1 MSVVE
6 RQEKRKRH
14 REQHRDNYEI
24 VKDIFQCIAS
34 KYNCNIS
41 EVTFGASLT
50 YYQQKRYLSLLK
62 NRGLI
67 LISSELNYCN
77 GYEISI
83 LGRRYLEVLADIKDD
98 LGSMRS
104 GSGGEVRDN
113 VVRQYDSGEEPH
125 WAWPR
130 SAAT

>member
-24 VKDIFQCIAS
+24 VKDILQCIAS

-41 EVTFGASLT
+41 EVTFDASLT

-77 GYEISI
+77 AYEISI

-98 LGSMRS
+98 LG
-104 GSGGEVRDN
+104 
-113 VVRQYDSGEEPH
+113 YDTFGKAG
-125 WAWPR
+125 W
-130 SAAT
+130 

>member
-1 MSVVE
+1 MNVVE

-98 LGSMRS
+98 LG
-104 GSGGEVRDN
+104 
-113 VVRQYDSGEEPH
+113 YDTFGKAG
-125 WAWPR
+125 W
-130 SAAT
+130 

>member
-1 MSVVE
+1 VDVVE
-6 RQEKRKRH
+6 KQKGKRRS
-14 REQHRDNYEI
+14 EQHRDNYEI
-24 VKDIFQCIAS
+24 VNDILQYVAS

-83 LGRRYLEVLADIKDD
+83 LGRRYLQVFAEIEDD
-98 LGSMRS
+98 LGYDTF
-104 GSGGEVRDN
+104 GEV
-113 VVRQYDSGEEPH
+113 G
-125 WAWPR
+125 W
-130 SAAT
+130 

>member
-1 MSVVE
+1 MNVVE

-83 LGRRYLEVLADIKDD
+83 LGRRYLQVFADIKNN
-98 LGSMRS
+98 LGYDTFW
-104 GSGGEVRDN
+104 GSGLVTEAKGQLNCSIILTSTFEAILV
-113 VVRQYDSGEEPH
+113 
-125 WAWPR
+125 
-130 SAAT
+130 

>member
-24 VKDIFQCIAS
+24 VKDILQCIAS

-41 EVTFGASLT
+41 EVTFGASLS
-50 YYQQKRYLSLLK
+50 YHQQKRYLNLLK

-67 LISSELNYCN
+67 LISSESNYFN

-83 LGRRYLEVLADIKDD
+83 LGRRYLQVFADIKDD
-98 LGSMRS
+98 LGYDTF
-104 GSGGEVRDN
+104 GEV
-113 VVRQYDSGEEPH
+113 G
-125 WAWPR
+125 W
-130 SAAT
+130 

>member
-77 GYEISI
+77 AYEISI

-98 LGSMRS
+98 LG
-104 GSGGEVRDN
+104 
-113 VVRQYDSGEEPH
+113 YDTFGKAG
-125 WAWPR
+125 W
-130 SAAT
+130 